1 MDPEKQVIQSD
12 QDVHVCGI
20 FGGVYICDSVVV
32 MMDPNSTI
40 SPLRK

>member
-12 QDVHVCGI
+12 QDVHVYGFKEWFI
-20 FGGVYICDSVVV
+20 YVVVVV

-40 SPLRK
+40 APLRK